1 VTDKALFLGWVLLGQ
16 RDSLR
21 VMADWALLFRLNP
34 VVALLHGLI
43 KWAVFV
49 IGSNTL
55 GFLADRT
62 HDKHNESGDN
72 NQYR

>member
-1 VTDKALFLGWVLLGQ
+1 
-16 RDSLR
+16 
-21 VMADWALLFRLNP
+21 MADWALLFSLNP

-49 IGSNTL
+49 IGRDML

-62 HDKHNESGDN
+62 HDKHNECGDN